1 MYNKAETFL
10 KRIKMKKWLLLA
22 LMALPSLAFAED
34 TLDSGDTAWMLMS
47 TALVL
52 LMTPAGL
59 ALFYG
64 GMTRSK
70 NLLNTYSMVFVGFT
84 VAFIMWIVAGY
95 SIAFGTAEGGMNKVI
110 GGFAHIMLNGKSW
123 TGLSGLGAFPEYVF
137 IVFQGTFA
145 AITVAIASGSVIERM
160 KFSTWLVFAAI
171 WVVLV
176 YAPITHM
183 VWGGGFLFD
192 AGALDFAGGTVVHMN
207 GGLAGL
213 VLAILVGK
221 RKGHM
226 TTAMKPMSIMLTAL
240 GAALLW
246 FGWYGFNGGSAF
258 GANAIAGLA
267 FLTTTIAASVAAITW
282 LVIEWVIFKKPTLLG
297 AASGVVAG
305 LVAITPAAGF
315 VDVSGAFIIGIVG
328 SVIAYFG
335 VVIMKKKLG
344 YDDSLDAFGIHFL
357 AGLWGALATGFF
369 AIIDRATLWDS
380 PLKTSLLENIV
391 KVADLKDIV
400 NEKGETVSAIDQ
412 AANVTLTPDMLSSL
426 AIMPVDRIGQ
436 FMVQIESVLAV
447 GLVTLIG
454 TIIVYFIASAL
465 TGGGRIDEESESRGL
480 DETTHGETGIN
491 L

>member
-34 TLDSGDTAWMLMS
+34 TLDSGDTAWMLIS

-70 NLLNTYSMVFVGFT
+70 NVLNTYSMVLGAFV
-84 VAFIMWIVAGY
+84 VAFVAWIVAGY
-95 SIAFGTAEGGMNKVI
+95 SMAFGNGGSLQAVI
-110 GGFAHIMLNGKSW
+110 GGLDNVFLNGISW
-123 TGLSGLGAFPEYVF
+123 KDLSGSYPTYVF
-137 IVFQGTFA
+137 VVFQGTFA
-145 AITVAIASGSVIERM
+145 AITVAIASGAVIERI
-160 KFSTWLVFAAI
+160 KFSTWLVFVAI
-171 WVVLV
+171 WTIVV
-176 YAPITHM
+176 YAPVTHM
-183 VWGGGFLFD
+183 VWGGDGALLFD

-213 VLAILVGK
+213 VLAVLVGK
-221 RKGHM
+221 RQGFPK
-226 TTAMKPMSIMLTAL
+226 TAMKPMSVMLTAL

-267 FLTTTIAASVAAITW
+267 YLTTTLATAVAAITW
-282 LVIEWVIFKKPTLLG
+282 ILIEWFIYKKPTLLG

-315 VDVSGAFIIGIVG
+315 VDVSGAMIVG
-328 SVIAYFG
+328 FGGSIIAFFG
-335 VVIMKKKLG
+335 VAVLKKKFG

-357 AGLWGALATGFF
+357 AGLWGALATG
-369 AIIDRATLWDS
+369 ALAVVDNDLLWDG
-380 PLKTSLLENIV
+380 PLKES
-391 KVADLKDIV
+391 
-400 NEKGETVSAIDQ
+400 G
-412 AANVTLTPDMLSSL
+412 
-426 AIMPVDRIGQ
+426 DRMGQ
-436 FMVQIESVLAV
+436 FLVQVESVVVV
-447 GLVTLIG
+447 GLFTLVG
-454 TIIVYFIASAL
+454 TVIVYFIAAAI
-465 TGGGRIDEESESRGL
+465 TGGGRVDEETEQIGL
-480 DETTHGETGIN
+480 DEAVHGEKSMN